1 MAALVRKLYGHSVFK
16 RSFGHIPPF
25 HCALLFQPNQL
36 ISPITKQNVFL
47 LSVLLSSADY
57 GGEPS
62 SIILDISVLLEA
74 FSPRRAKH
82 RK

>member
-1 MAALVRKLYGHSVFK
+1 MAALVRKLYGHSVFE

-36 ISPITKQNVFL
+36 ISPITKQNVLL
-47 LSVLLSSADY
+47 LSVGLRQTMAAMA
-57 GGEPS
+57 S